1 MKAIKT
7 IIKYKVISFLLL
19 FHISSLALPLYLD
32 TYTNEQGLSQNSI
45 TCSTT
50 DEKGFHWFSTQ
61 GGLNRFDGYEFK
73 HYKFNPS
80 QSSISGNWI
89 TDCLNLGNG
98 QLWFATTSNG
108 LNLLNTETGNFS
120 VFNQY
125 STPSITNERISAII
139 SNSPET
145 IWIGHDKGQLTRLNT
160 NTNTTELFTYQDI
173 DQLNVVFK
181 DMLFDDKKNLW
192 LASNIGLI
200 KFDSITNR
208 FTHIPNSPK
217 QLWQLKKASNGQLIL
232 GGKTGLSVFDLN
244 TLAFYNFEQLKNVWI
259 TDILFDDEKK
269 LWVSTYGHGLYYQAT
284 DNLLSSEFHQLTHS
298 PDLKHGLANDHL
310 LSLYQDPQ
318 GIIWIGTDGY
328 GLHRYDKKQAQ
339 LGHQKHQ
346 SNNPASI
353 SNDFVRAILK
363 DSNNLLWIGTRDGLN
378 KQTNNGFKRYKV
390 NENPT
395 TGLTNNNIFSLYE
408 DANKRIWVGT
418 YGGGLLLYDPVNDTF
433 SAFTVQSHQ
442 LSSNRIYAIEGDEN
456 GNLWLGSNEGLTRFN
471 PDTLQVTN
479 FKYSTDKNSISNN
492 TVFSITYDSYNNIIW
507 AGTRAGLNKLSLN
520 DGIFTHY
527 QSDLKK
533 PNSLTH
539 DMVTSLHLQDKNTLW
554 VGTFGG
560 LNKLNIPTN
569 NVIKITEFDGLLND
583 NIFAIKQDSNSY
595 LWLSSNQGLT
605 RYAPQT
611 QQMQHFL
618 PANGAQHNSF
628 ILGAAFQADDG
639 ELFFGGINGFNQFD
653 PLKLTLATQP
663 PEPVITD
670 LLIYNQSVATQQ
682 YIKAKTQ
689 AAKLISYTDRLFFKE
704 EDGVIGFK
712 FSALNS
718 AEPPSQYQYA
728 YKLAGLDKQFLY
740 ANKNQR
746 QVSYSQLPAGSYHFI
761 VKVKDQY
768 GQWSDDK
775 TMVALTVTPP
785 WWKNNV
791 AYVTYIIIVLFI
803 IWLIITAR
811 YRAKIAEQ
819 ENLKERELSNLK
831 TQLLDNVSH
840 ELKTPLSLILAP
852 LESLQKSHKDSD
864 TQQKLAM
871 IHRNSHKLL
880 DQINQLLQ
888 LSQRPSSVIKYVT
901 PYAIKPLIIQLI
913 EDFTPLF
920 EQKDIT
926 FEFKDLTQQSIYL
939 ELEHEHITSIIS
951 NLLSNAQKYTTNTG
965 KVLLQL
971 SAQNKTFVISVSDT
985 GVGIDKE
992 HLEAIFQRFTRI
1004 NTNNQSG
1011 SGIGLALVKQLTEQ
1025 YAGTINVT
1033 SKINK
1038 GSCFTVSLPTAQS
1051 QEASNL
1057 TVLTTSKNDN
1067 ERSAKSNKIL
1077 IIEDNDE
1084 MRDLLTSLFINSYE
1098 CISALNGKQGL
1109 ALCTNEMPDLVISDV
1124 MMPVMDGY
1132 QFIKA
1137 LRSDT
1142 AISHIPVLLL
1152 SAKADTNS
1160 KLKGLDLLADDYLSK
1175 PFEPQLLLSRVQGLL
1190 TIREVLNQH
1199 LKQQL
1204 PALSQTIQLDPQ
1216 MVQSKDYIFTQ
1227 RVKAIVKEHYQDEA
1241 FSVEEF
1247 AAALYLS
1254 PRALQLKMKALYNLT
1269 PSDYIRNIRL
1279 EFAEELLKNSN
1290 LAIGLVAQQV
1300 GFNSQSY
1307 FARCFKAKY
1316 AVSPKQFREKR
1327 LKTSPV

>member
-7 IIKYKVISFLLL
+7 IIRYKIISFLLL
-19 FHISSLALPLYLD
+19 FHISSYALPLYLD

-50 DEKGFHWFSTQ
+50 DEKGFHWFATQ

-80 QSSISGNWI
+80 HPSISGNWI

-98 QLWFATTSNG
+98 HIWFATTSNG
-108 LNLLNTETGNFS
+108 LNLLNTETGSFS

-125 STPSITNERISAII
+125 STPPITNERISSIS
-139 SNSPET
+139 SNSPQI
-145 IWIGHDKGQLTRLNT
+145 IWIGHDKGQLTRLDT
-160 NTNTTELFTYQDI
+160 YTGTTELFSYQGTNH
-173 DQLNVVFK
+173 LNVVFK
-181 DMLFDDKKNLW
+181 DVLFDDQKNLW
-192 LASNIGLI
+192 LASSIGLI
-200 KFDSITNR
+200 KFDTQTHQ
-208 FTHIPNSPK
+208 FEHIPNSPE
-217 QLWQLKKASNGQLIL
+217 QLWQLKKAENGKFII
-232 GGKTGLSVFDLN
+232 GGKTGLSVFDSN
-244 TLAFYNFEQLKNVWI
+244 TLAFYNFEQLKNVWV

-328 GLHRYDKKQAQ
+328 GLHRYDKRQAQ
-339 LGHQKHQ
+339 FGHQKHQ

-363 DSNNLLWIGTRDGLN
+363 DSKNLLWVGTRDGLN
-378 KQTNNGFKRYKV
+378 KQTDTGFKRYKTDK
-390 NENPT
+390 NQDI
-395 TGLTNNNIFSLYE
+395 GLTNNNIFSLYE
-408 DANKRIWVGT
+408 DANKRVWIGT
-418 YGGGLLLYDPVNDTF
+418 YGGGLLLYNPINDNF

-442 LSSNRIYAIEGDEN
+442 LSSNRIYAIEGDLS

-471 PDTLQVTN
+471 PDTSQVTN
-479 FKYSTDKNSISNN
+479 FKYTADKNSISNN
-492 TVFSITYDSYNNIIW
+492 TVFSITYDSDNNAIW
-507 AGTRAGLNKLSLN
+507 AGTRAGLNKLSLH
-520 DGIFTHY
+520 DETFTHY

-560 LNKLNIPTN
+560 LNKLNIQTN
-569 NVIKITEFDGLLND
+569 KVINITEFDGLLND
-583 NIFAIKQDSNSY
+583 NIFAIKQDSSGY

-618 PANGAQHNSF
+618 PANGIQHHSF

-682 YIKAKTQ
+682 YIKNKTQ
-689 AAKLISYTDRLFFKE
+689 TAKLISYTDRLFFKE

-775 TMVALTVTPP
+775 TMVALKVTPP

-791 AYVTYIIIVLFI
+791 AYVTYIMIVLFI
-803 IWLIITAR
+803 MWLIITAR
-811 YRAKIAEQ
+811 YRANVAEQ
-819 ENLKERELSNLK
+819 ANLKEKELSNLK

-871 IHRNSHKLL
+871 IQRNSYKLL

-888 LSQRPSSVIKYVT
+888 LSQRPSTAVKHVT
-901 PYAIKPLIIQLI
+901 PYAIKPVVEQLI

-920 EQKDIT
+920 KQKNIT
-926 FEFKDLTQQSIYL
+926 FEFEDLTQKTIPIKL
-939 ELEHEHITSIIS
+939 ELNHTISIIS
-951 NLLSNAQKYTTNTG
+951 NLLSNAQKYTPNTG

-971 SAQNKTFVISVSDT
+971 LTQKQTLIITVSDT

-992 HLEAIFQRFTRI
+992 HLETIFQRFTRI
-1004 NTNNQSG
+1004 DTSNQSG
-1011 SGIGLALVKQLTEQ
+1011 SGIGLALVKQLVEQ
-1025 YAGTINVT
+1025 YGGTIELK
-1033 SKINK
+1033 SELNK
-1038 GSCFTVSLPTAQS
+1038 GSCFTVSLPTTQID
-1051 QEASNL
+1051 ETSNL
-1057 TVLTTSKNDN
+1057 TALAVSKNN
-1067 ERSAKSNKIL
+1067 NLCAVKSNKIL

-1084 MRDLLTSLFINSYE
+1084 MRDLITSLFISSFT
-1098 CISALNGKQGL
+1098 CISAANGELGL
-1109 ALCTNEMPDLVISDV
+1109 ALCKNEMPDLVISDV

-1152 SAKADTNS
+1152 SAKADTHS

-1204 PALSQTIQLDPQ
+1204 PALSQTAQLDPQ
-1216 MVQSKDYIFTQ
+1216 MAQSKDYVFTE
-1227 RVKAIVKEHYQDEA
+1227 RVKTTVKEHYQDEA

-1247 AAALYLS
+1247 AASLYLS

-1279 EFAEELLKNSN
+1279 EFAQELLKNSE

-1316 AVSPKQFREKR
+1316 NMSPKQFREQ
-1327 LKTSPV
+1327 S